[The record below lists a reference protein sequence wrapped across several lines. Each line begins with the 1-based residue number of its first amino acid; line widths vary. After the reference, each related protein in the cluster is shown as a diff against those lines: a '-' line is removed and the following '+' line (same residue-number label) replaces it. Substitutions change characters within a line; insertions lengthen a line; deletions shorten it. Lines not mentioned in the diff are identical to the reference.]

1 MSPPDTA
8 GRSSRAGDLLLA
20 QDLRFTASTQGGLL
34 YRPSTG
40 VVVRVGLVEWEVLRR
55 FDGSGGVEHVRERV
69 ERECGLNFTTT
80 DLGAF
85 ARSATAAGLLEQP
98 RSSIVRAS
106 RRTGLSWS
114 VALWNP
120 ERFLAWSA
128 QRTSLLF
135 HPLATA
141 VGLLLIAIGAVSFME
156 RPAVSTASPVPA
168 WEHVVMFL
176 ILLNL
181 VSIVHECGHGL
192 ALHRYGA
199 SVREIGVRFVL
210 GWPCWYCDIT
220 ESYLLPR
227 LRQRIAVILAGPFV
241 QAVSCAVIVLAARGT
256 GSHVLALRSTA
267 ALLGVLSVLNFFPL
281 VRSDGYYLLT
291 ELAGMPNLR
300 SDAWNW
306 LASSPARQQ
315 MRTRLPAV
323 RRLAVA
329 VYALAS
335 AAFMAL
341 VLARAVSALRRVFL
355 GAGHFSI
362 RTVTAALSVVMILT
376 MFVKRRSVS
385 R

>member
-1 MSPPDTA
+1 
-8 GRSSRAGDLLLA
+8 
-20 QDLRFTASTQGGLL
+20 
-34 YRPSTG
+34 
-40 VVVRVGLVEWEVLRR
+40 
-55 FDGSGGVEHVRERV
+55 
-69 ERECGLNFTTT
+69 
-80 DLGAF
+80 
-85 ARSATAAGLLEQP
+85 
-98 RSSIVRAS
+98 
-106 RRTGLSWS
+106 
-114 VALWNP
+114 
-120 ERFLAWSA
+120 
-128 QRTSLLF
+128 LLF

-156 RPAVSTASPVPA
+156 RPAVSTPSPVPA

-176 ILLNL
+176 VLLNL

-267 ALLGVLSVLNFFPL
+267 ALLGVLSVMNFFPL

-291 ELAGMPNLR
+291 ELSGMPNLR

-306 LASSPARQQ
+306 LTSSPARQR

-335 AAFMAL
+335 AAFMGL
-341 VLARAVSALRRVFL
+341 VLARAVSALSRVFL